1 MKGTSMGVSKCE
13 YCLYYDYDEEFN
25 YFVCTMGLD
34 EDEEIKFLT
43 DTFSDCPYF
52 RMGDDYTIAR
62 KQ

>member
-1 MKGTSMGVSKCE
+1 MF
-13 YCLYYDYDEEFN
+13 YDFDEDFN
-25 YFVCTMGLD
+25 YYVCTMGLD
-34 EDEEIKFLT
+34 EDEEIKFMM